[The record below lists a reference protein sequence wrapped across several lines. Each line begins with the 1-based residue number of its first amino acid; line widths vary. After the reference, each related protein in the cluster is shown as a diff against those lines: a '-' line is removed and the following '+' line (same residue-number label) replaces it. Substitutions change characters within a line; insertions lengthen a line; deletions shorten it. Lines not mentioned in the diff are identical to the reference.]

1 MTPKWKEKL
10 TALFQGKG
18 RHWLVAVGLVG
29 IALLALPE
37 LLPRRDTTTD
47 TTAVALSN
55 EAVEQALEQRV
66 AALISGVDGVGS
78 CQVMVTLERGA
89 QMVYAA
95 DTATSS
101 AAESYSGEEHIL
113 TVDTDTGPVGLPVT
127 RLQPA
132 VKGVAVVCQGGGDPA
147 VCQQVIDLVATAF
160 HISDRR
166 VCVAKQK

>member
-1 MTPKWKEKL
+1 MTPTWKEKL
-10 TALFQGKG
+10 TALWQKDG
-18 RHWLVAVGLVG
+18 RRLLVAVGIAG

-37 LLPRRDTTTD
+37 LLPRRE
-47 TTAVALSN
+47 TATEQATVTVTE
-55 EAVEQALEQRV
+55 EAVEQALEQRIT
-66 AALISGVDGVGS
+66 ALISQVEGVGD
-78 CQVMVTLERGA
+78 CRVMVTLERGA
-89 QMVYAA
+89 QTVYAA
-95 DTATSS
+95 DTTTSS
-101 AAESYSGEEHIL
+101 AADSGSATESIL

-147 VCQQVIDLVATAF
+147 VCQRVTDLVATAF